1 MLDWL
6 LNSASGLCQWIV
18 PMESANRER
27 QWRALSSVPAVR
39 YWLPDLFHWI
49 ATSVQSGKSIC
60 KHILSINRAVFWLYS
75 SLEIR
80 KSLSKNREMNATVL
94 QSALQPLRQ
103 PASQAV
109 RFANAPNRTVNRCEI
124 KDLDFHFRSYSS
136 SLEAFSKANLSVV
149 LFFSF
154 SFNFCKFLQPK
165 ATIQRIA
172 SLCYDMLESRL
183 KLESGSLSG
192 SHS

>member
-1 MLDWL
+1 M
-6 LNSASGLCQWIV
+6 ASTRLVDKLAKGHAGLAPEFSQWIV
-18 PMESANRER
+18 SVDCANGERWALFPRFAIGCPPCSTGSPQVSSQANRF
-27 QWRALSSVPAVR
+27 AN
-39 YWLPDLFHWI
+39 
-49 ATSVQSGKSIC
+49 T
-60 KHILSINRAVFWLYS
+60 HILSINRAVFWLYS

-154 SFNFCKFLQPK
+154 SFNFC
-165 ATIQRIA
+165 
-172 SLCYDMLESRL
+172 
-183 KLESGSLSG
+183 
-192 SHS
+192 

>member
-1 MLDWL
+1 MDCV
-6 LNSASGLCQWIV
+6 SGLC
-18 PMESANRER
+18 

-49 ATSVQSGKSIC
+49 ATSVQSGKSISNT
-60 KHILSINRAVFWLYS
+60 HILSINRAVFWLYS

-80 KSLSKNREMNATVL
+80 KSLSKNQEMNATVL